1 MKNIRITKEL
11 FEKCLESKRIP
22 RKLKKSMKLT
32 LYSMGMH
39 MDSTDILEPYVR
51 LMSAFGAIELLKD
64 IKKVSTDD

>member
-22 RKLKKSMKLT
+22 RKLKKFMKSILCSM
-32 LYSMGMH
+32 SMH
-39 MDSTDILEPYVR
+39 MDSVDTFGPYAR
-51 LMSAFGAIELLKD
+51 LMSAFGAVELLKD

>member
-22 RKLKKSMKLT
+22 RKLKKSMKST
-32 LYSMGMH
+32 LYSMSMNI
-39 MDSTDILEPYVR
+39 DSVDIFGPYVR

-64 IKKVSTDD
+64 IKRMSTND

>member
-1 MKNIRITKEL
+1 MKNTRITKEL

-22 RKLKKSMKLT
+22 RKLKKSMKST

-39 MDSTDILEPYVR
+39 IDSVDIFGPYAR
-51 LMSAFGAIELLKD
+51 LLSAFGAVELLKD